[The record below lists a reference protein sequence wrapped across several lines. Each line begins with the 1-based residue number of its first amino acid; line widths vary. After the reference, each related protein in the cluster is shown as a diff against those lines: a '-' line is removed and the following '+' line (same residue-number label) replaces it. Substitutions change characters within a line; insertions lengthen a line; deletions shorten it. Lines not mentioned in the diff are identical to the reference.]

1 MDDARQLETNVL
13 DAIDLFEDLPRSP
26 APSGPDH
33 LLAEWAAELEHRIEL
48 LEEDISLLFK
58 AAGLAGKR
66 EQELLKKLGL
76 PDDTL
81 QRHNGE
87 LLAQIAGPSQE

>member
-1 MDDARQLETNVL
+1 MDDARRLELDVL
-13 DAIDLFEDLPRSP
+13 DANDLFADLR
-26 APSGPDH
+26 DH
-33 LLAEWAAELEHRIEL
+33 PLAQKAAELEHRIEL

-76 PDDTL
+76 SDETL

-87 LLAQIAGPSQE
+87 LLAQIAGPSQER